1 MVKKREYYGN
11 PNNQNPHLAC
21 LLAIGCLG
29 FNKDSEKLQ
38 LFLTTEAAR
47 QFSQTP
53 DNYGNSSK
61 EAIYSFS
68 DNEITSIVELEKQ
81 LTDLK
86 LNEPDIIENSVNG
99 MPEAFYFVRKTDKQ
113 IEADVLDWDLG
124 LPPED
129 RSLNSDQKAQIKKD
143 RLREVDEFFQNMK
156 KQISKADN
164 ESLKNIRIN
173 TTLAIAAYNKM
184 KDKLKANLEIDQE
197 FVDQNMREH
206 VRVRELAIDEMVK
219 RGLPL

>member
-1 MVKKREYYGN
+1 
-11 PNNQNPHLAC
+11 
-21 LLAIGCLG
+21 
-29 FNKDSEKLQ
+29 
-38 LFLTTEAAR
+38 
-47 QFSQTP
+47 
-53 DNYGNSSK
+53 
-61 EAIYSFS
+61 
-68 DNEITSIVELEKQ
+68 
-81 LTDLK
+81 
-86 LNEPDIIENSVNG
+86 

-129 RSLNSDQKAQIKKD
+129 RSLNSYQKAQINKD
-143 RLREVDEFFQNMK
+143 RLMEVDEFFQNMK

>member
-68 DNEITSIVELEKQ
+68 DNEITSIVELDKQ

-129 RSLNSDQKAQIKKD
+129 RSLNSDQKAQI
-143 RLREVDEFFQNMK
+143 
-156 KQISKADN
+156 
-164 ESLKNIRIN
+164 
-173 TTLAIAAYNKM
+173 IAAYNKM